1 LRLEGI
7 YVPNVTPFDAEGN
20 IIYDSLGEL
29 IDFWIDSGVSGIVAN
44 ASTGE
49 GPYLSCGEQM
59 SIVEFVV
66 GRVDGRA
73 QVIAGTGAMG
83 TRETI
88 EMTREAADAGAE
100 AALVTTPYFF
110 KPTDEELFQH
120 YARVLGATK
129 LPVILYNVPKF
140 TGYSISPRV
149 VARIASECSGLA
161 GIKDSSGNP
170 GTMAEVI
177 RLCGERI
184 SCLSGAADMIL
195 PTLTLGGEGAIVAV
209 GNVIPGHCVE
219 LYKAFRRGDIVEA
232 GRRQLTASFVNK
244 VLVAEN
250 PQIAAIK
257 AALNKMGYGAGVPRG
272 PLLPL
277 APKAD
282 EAVEEML
289 RQVRLL

>member
-1 LRLEGI
+1 MRLEGI

-49 GPYLSCGEQM
+49 GPYLSRGEQM

-73 QVIAGTGAMG
+73 QVMAGTGAMG

-100 AALVTTPYFF
+100 VALVTTPYFF

-209 GNVIPGHCVE
+209 GNVIPGHCVS
-219 LYKAFRRGDIVEA
+219 LYKAFRKGDLVEA
-232 GRRQLTASFVNK
+232 GRQQLTASFVNK
-244 VLVAEN
+244 VLVAES

-257 AALNKMGYGAGVPRG
+257 AALNKMGYGAGFPRG

-282 EAVEEML
+282 EAVEDML

>member
-1 LRLEGI
+1 MRLEGI

-49 GPYLSCGEQM
+49 GPYLSRGEQM

-73 QVIAGTGAMG
+73 QVMAGTGAMG

-100 AALVTTPYFF
+100 VALVTTPYFF

-209 GNVIPGHCVE
+209 GNVIPGHCVS
-219 LYKAFRRGDIVEA
+219 LYKAFRKGDLVEA
-232 GRRQLTASFVNK
+232 GRQQLTASFVNK
-244 VLVAEN
+244 VLVAES

-257 AALNKMGYGAGVPRG
+257 AALNKMGYGAGFPRG

-277 APKAD
+277 APKAN
-282 EAVEEML
+282 EAVEDML

>member
-1 LRLEGI
+1 
-7 YVPNVTPFDAEGN
+7 V
-20 IIYDSLGEL
+20 
-29 IDFWIDSGVSGIVAN
+29 
-44 ASTGE
+44 
-49 GPYLSCGEQM
+49 
-59 SIVEFVV
+59 
-66 GRVDGRA
+66 
-73 QVIAGTGAMG
+73 
-83 TRETI
+83 
-88 EMTREAADAGAE
+88 
-100 AALVTTPYFF
+100 ALVTTPYFF

-161 GIKDSSGNP
+161 GIKDSSSNP

-219 LYKAFRRGDIVEA
+219 LYKAFRRGDLAEA
-232 GRRQLTASFVNK
+232 GRQQLTASFVNK

-282 EAVEEML
+282 EAVEDIL
-289 RQVRLL
+289 RQVRLV

>member
-20 IIYDSLGEL
+20 IVYDSLGEL
-29 IDFWIDSGVSGIVAN
+29 IDFWIGSGVSGIVAN

-49 GPYLSCGEQM
+49 GPYLSREEQR
-59 SIVEFVV
+59 SIVEYVV
-66 GRVDGRA
+66 EKVGGRA
-73 QVIAGTGAMG
+73 QVVAGTGAMG

-110 KPTDEELFQH
+110 KPTDDELFRH
-120 YARVLGATK
+120 YARVLGATH

-195 PTLTLGGEGAIVAV
+195 PTLTLGGKGAIVAV
-209 GNVIPGHCVE
+209 GNVIPGHCVS
-219 LYKAFRRGDIVEA
+219 LYKAFGRGDLVGA
-232 GRRQLTASFVNK
+232 GRQQLTASFVNK

-277 APKAD
+277 ASKAD
-282 EAVEEML
+282 EAVEDML
-289 RQVRLL
+289 RQVKLL

>member
-1 LRLEGI
+1 MRLEGI

-49 GPYLSCGEQM
+49 GPYLSRGEQM

-73 QVIAGTGAMG
+73 QVMAGTGAMG

-100 AALVTTPYFF
+100 VALVTTPYFF

-161 GIKDSSGNP
+161 DIKDSSGNP

-209 GNVIPGHCVE
+209 GNVIPGHCVS
-219 LYKAFRRGDIVEA
+219 LYKAFRKGDLVEA
-232 GRRQLTASFVNK
+232 GRQQLTASFVNK

-282 EAVEEML
+282 EAVEDML

>member
-1 LRLEGI
+1 MRLEGI

-49 GPYLSCGEQM
+49 GPYLSRGEQM

-209 GNVIPGHCVE
+209 GNVIPGHCVS
-219 LYKAFRRGDIVEA
+219 LYKAFRKGDLVEA
-232 GRRQLTASFVNK
+232 GRQQLTASFVNK
-244 VLVAEN
+244 VLVAES

-257 AALNKMGYGAGVPRG
+257 AALNKMGYGAGFPRG

-282 EAVEEML
+282 EAVEDML

>member
-1 LRLEGI
+1 MRLEGI

-49 GPYLSCGEQM
+49 GPYLSREEQM

-73 QVIAGTGAMG
+73 QVMAGTGAMG

-209 GNVIPGHCVE
+209 GNVIPGHCVS
-219 LYKAFRRGDIVEA
+219 LYKAFRKGDLVEA
-232 GRRQLTASFVNK
+232 GRQQLTASFVNK
-244 VLVAEN
+244 VLVAES

-257 AALNKMGYGAGVPRG
+257 AALNKMGYGAGFPRG

-282 EAVEEML
+282 EAVEDML

>member
-49 GPYLSCGEQM
+49 GPYLSRGEQV

-73 QVIAGTGAMG
+73 QVMAGTGAMG

-209 GNVIPGHCVE
+209 GNVIPGHCVS
-219 LYKAFRRGDIVEA
+219 LYKAFRKGDLVEA
-232 GRRQLTASFVNK
+232 GRQQLTASFVNK
-244 VLVAEN
+244 VLVAES

-257 AALNKMGYGAGVPRG
+257 AALNKMGYGAGFPRG

-282 EAVEEML
+282 EAVEDML

>member
-49 GPYLSCGEQM
+49 GPYLSRGEQM

-73 QVIAGTGAMG
+73 QVMAGTGAMG

-100 AALVTTPYFF
+100 VALVTTPYFF

-282 EAVEEML
+282 EAVEDML

>member
-49 GPYLSCGEQM
+49 GPYLSRGEQM

-73 QVIAGTGAMG
+73 QVMAGTGAMG

-100 AALVTTPYFF
+100 VALVTTPYFF

-209 GNVIPGHCVE
+209 GNVIPGHCVS
-219 LYKAFRRGDIVEA
+219 LYKAFRKGDLVEA
-232 GRRQLTASFVNK
+232 GRQQLTASFVNK
-244 VLVAEN
+244 VLVAES

-257 AALNKMGYGAGVPRG
+257 AALNKMGYGAGFPRG

-282 EAVEEML
+282 EAVEDML

>member
-7 YVPNVTPFDAEGN
+7 YVPNVTPFDVEGS
-20 IIYDSLGEL
+20 IVFDALGEL
-29 IDFWIDSGVSGIVAN
+29 VEFWIRSGVSGIVAN

-49 GPYLSCGEQM
+49 GPYLSREEQR
-59 SIVEFVV
+59 SIIEYVV
-66 GRVDGRA
+66 RKVDGRV

-88 EMTREAADAGAE
+88 ELTKEAADAGAQ

-120 YARVLGATK
+120 YARVLGATN

-177 RLCGERI
+177 RLCGEKI

-209 GNVIPGHCVE
+209 GNVIPGHCVS
-219 LYKAFRRGDIVEA
+219 LYKAFRRGDLAEA
-232 GRRQLTASFVNK
+232 GRQQLTASFVNK
-244 VLVAEN
+244 VLVTEN

-257 AALNKMGYGAGVPRG
+257 AALNKMGYRAGAPRG

-282 EAVEEML
+282 EAVADML
-289 RQVRLL
+289 RQVRLV

>member
-20 IIYDSLGEL
+20 ILYEPLGRL
-29 IDFWIDSGVSGIVAN
+29 IDLWIGSGISGIVAN

-49 GPYLSCGEQM
+49 GPYLSRREQR
-59 SIVEFVV
+59 SIIEYVVE
-66 GRVDGRA
+66 RADGRA
-73 QVIAGTGAMG
+73 QVIAGTGAMS
-83 TRETI
+83 TWETM

-110 KPTDEELFQH
+110 KPTDDELFRH
-120 YARVLGATK
+120 YARVLGATD

-170 GTMAEVI
+170 GTMAEVV
-177 RLCGERI
+177 RLCGDRI

-195 PTLTLGGEGAIVAV
+195 PTLTLGGKGAIVAV
-209 GNVIPGHCVE
+209 GNVIAGQCVS
-219 LYKAFRRGDIVEA
+219 LYRAFRRGDLAEA
-232 GRRQLTASFVNK
+232 GRLQLTASFVNK

-257 AALNKMGYGAGVPRG
+257 VALNRMGYGAGSPRG

-277 APKAD
+277 TPGAD
-282 EAVEEML
+282 EAVGEML
-289 RQVRLL
+289 RQVGLL

>member
-1 LRLEGI
+1 MRLEGI
-7 YVPNVTPFDAEGN
+7 YVPNVTPFDAEGS
-20 IIYDSLGEL
+20 IVFDALGEL
-29 IDFWIDSGVSGIVAN
+29 VEFWIRSGVSGIVAN

-49 GPYLSCGEQM
+49 GPYLSREEQR
-59 SIVEFVV
+59 SIIEYVV
-66 GRVDGRA
+66 RKVDGRV

-88 EMTREAADAGAE
+88 ELTKKAADAGAQ

-120 YARVLGATK
+120 YARVLGATN

-149 VARIASECSGLA
+149 VAKIASECSGLA

-177 RLCGERI
+177 RLCGEKI

-209 GNVIPGHCVE
+209 GNVIPGHCVS
-219 LYKAFRRGDIVEA
+219 LYKAFRKGDLAEA
-232 GRRQLTASFVNK
+232 GRQQLTASFVNK

-257 AALNKMGYGAGVPRG
+257 AALNKMGYRAGAPRG

-282 EAVEEML
+282 EAVADML
-289 RQVRLL
+289 RQVRLV